1 MPISREAAGASSCG
15 LSSIHTNGGARAG
28 QLIRTTLPI
37 HETKTNEMNFKPENI
52 LRRIL
57 TCLLLMAAA
66 NVGAKEAVLQWERF
80 EQTFSLHTEKN
91 PFTDVDLRAVFI
103 HEGTP
108 DTIRVEGFYD
118 GNDTFRIRFMPT
130 KTGRWTF
137 RTFSSEPEMNGQEGW
152 LVCAPALNGSH
163 GMMKTGPDQSFAYAD
178 GTAYY
183 PVGTTSYA
191 WIHADDARQEQTCQ
205 SLAESGFNKLRF
217 CIFPNNS
224 VRELPRLYPFVLK
237 SGRKS
242 ADGQRTVYTWDFS
255 HFNPAFFQHL
265 EQCIDRLKAIGVE
278 ADLILFTPYDDG
290 LWGFDRMTME
300 NNRRYLRYVVA
311 RLSAFSNV
319 WWSMANEW
327 DLCRAKTH
335 DQWIEM
341 SEYVHRLDP
350 YHHLLSIHGG
360 TATYI
365 DYNRPCFTHA
375 SIQDQGPLYNFEGAV
390 TVRNI
395 IHKPVIFDE
404 VCYEGDHESRWAQ
417 LSGQEMLQRI
427 WTGLIAGTYV
437 THGECFC
444 TGSDFYTGYA
454 FLATGGRFRGT
465 SPARIRFTRKILE
478 SLPNS
483 LRLADQSWDPV
494 TASAGPGTYLIYF
507 GNEKPKS
514 WAFSLPAKNSHWPRL
529 KGGERFRMEIID
541 TWNMTV
547 TPLKEVFEVKSA
559 PAKRMTEKSGKH
571 VKLPGKPYLLL
582 RIQQI

>member
-1 MPISREAAGASSCG
+1 MLLIAAATAGA
-15 LSSIHTNGGARAG
+15 
-28 QLIRTTLPI
+28 QQQVP
-37 HETKTNEMNFKPENI
+37 
-52 LRRIL
+52 
-57 TCLLLMAAA
+57 
-66 NVGAKEAVLQWERF
+66 QWERF
-80 EQTFSLHTEKN
+80 EQTFNLHTDKN

-118 GNDTFRIRFMPT
+118 GNDSFKIRFMPT
-130 KTGRWTF
+130 KTGRWTY
-137 RTFSSEPEMNGQEGW
+137 RTVSSEPEMNAREGA
-152 LVCAPALNGSH
+152 LVCTQPLNGCR
-163 GMMKTGPDQSFAYAD
+163 GMMKTGREQDFVYAD

-191 WIHADDARQEQTCQ
+191 WIHADKARQEQTYEA
-205 SLAESGFNKLRF
+205 LEKSGFNKLRF

-224 VRELPRLYPFVLK
+224 VRELPERYPFILRSTQK
-237 SGRKS
+237 A
-242 ADGQRTVYTWDFS
+242 ADGQRTVYNWDFS
-255 HFNPAFFQHL
+255 RFDTDFFQHL
-265 EQCIDRLKAIGVE
+265 EQCIDRLKALGIE
-278 ADLILFTPYDDG
+278 ADVILFTPYDEG

-300 NNRRYLRYVVA
+300 NNLRYLRYVVA

-360 TATYI
+360 TAVYI

-375 SIQDQGPLYNFEGAV
+375 SIQDQGPLYNFEGAA

-404 VCYEGDHESRWAQ
+404 VCYEGDHEARWAQ
-417 LSGQEMLQRI
+417 LSGQEMLQRM
-427 WTGLIAGTYV
+427 WTGLIGGTYV

-444 TGSDFYTGYA
+444 TGNDFYTGYA
-454 FLATGGRFRGT
+454 FLATGGPFRGT
-465 SPARIRFTRKILE
+465 SPARIRFMRNILE
-478 SLPNS
+478 ALPKPLS
-483 LRLADQSWDPV
+483 LADQSWDPV
-494 TASAGPGTYLIYF
+494 TASGGPGTYLIYF
-507 GNEKPKS
+507 GDQKPKS
-514 WAFSLPAKNSHWPRL
+514 WAFTLPAKNSRWGRL
-529 KGGERFRMEIID
+529 AGGERFSVEVID

-547 TPLKEVFEVKSA
+547 TPLKEVFEVKPA
-559 PAKRMTEKSGKH
+559 AAKRMTEKNGKH
-571 VKLPGKPYLLL
+571 VKLPGKPYMML
-582 RIQQI
+582 RIRQL